1 MNKPTY
7 QELEK
12 RIKDLE
18 KTQEE
23 LRIQKTYIERLFNS
37 APEASVLHNNEDQIV
52 DVNEEFIRIFGYTR
66 EEVIGKPIN
75 DIVASKDFLE
85 EAEQVSQTVMSGRKV
100 ELDTKRKRK
109 DGSLIDVSI
118 LGAPIIHEGKQLG
131 DFAIYRDITERKKA
145 EEELIIQK
153 TYLEKLFNSA
163 PEAIVWH
170 DNDDIVVNVNDEF
183 TNMFGYSREEA
194 IGRPIN
200 ELVASEEFQDDA
212 AMLSH
217 KVTHGE
223 RVEKDSK
230 RKRKDGTLFDVWIL
244 GAPIVHEG
252 KQLGVYAIYRDI
264 TERKKAAE
272 ELHLQKTY
280 FERLFNSAPE
290 AITLQ
295 DNNDKIVIV
304 NDEFTKLFGYS
315 RQETI
320 GSKINELVAPKELKD
335 EAEKVSQRVKKG
347 ERVELDS
354 IRKRKDGALVDVS
367 ILVAPVVHEGKQM
380 GDYAIYRDITERKKA
395 MEEIYIQK
403 TYMEKLFNS
412 APEGIVLHDTN
423 DIVIN
428 VNDEFVSMF
437 GYSRE
442 EVIGKPINELVAPE
456 EFREEAAML
465 SHKVD
470 HGQRVEMDSKR
481 RRKDGTLIDVW
492 ILGAPIIHD
501 GKQMGVYAIY
511 RDITERKSAEEARI
525 RVQEEARMAREIQ
538 LNLLPKSNPVIPG
551 FDIAG
556 LSIPAENV
564 GGDYY
569 DFILLD
575 DQRLAL
581 GLGDVS
587 GKGMAASLVMS
598 NLQATIR
605 GQTSFGMDVNEC
617 LERANKLLFHSTDS
631 KTFVSLFYGILDTQK
646 NTLSYTNAGQNIP
659 FLFTNNKKVILL
671 KTHGL
676 ALGIQEDV
684 RYQRD
689 EILLNPGERLLIY
702 SDGITEAMNERM
714 IEFSEKRLVEVIQ
727 QYKGNSAGEIIR
739 KILEA
744 VNLHVGKALQNDDR
758 TIILMIRK

>member
-1 MNKPTY
+1 MKKPTY

-18 KTQEE
+18 KTKKE
-23 LRIQKTYIERLFNS
+23 LLIQKTYFEKLFNS
-37 APEASVLHNNEDQIV
+37 APEAIALHNNEDLIV
-52 DVNEEFIRIFGYTR
+52 DVNEEFTRIFGYTR
-66 EEVIGKPIN
+66 EEVKGKPIN
-75 DIVASKDFLE
+75 DIVATKEFLK
-85 EAEQVSQTVMSGRKV
+85 EAEQVSKTVMSGKKV
-100 ELDTKRKRK
+100 ELDTKRKKK

-118 LGAPIIHEGKQLG
+118 LGAPIIHDGKQLG
-131 DFAIYRDITERKKA
+131 DFAIYRDITERK
-145 EEELIIQK
+145 
-153 TYLEKLFNSA
+153 
-163 PEAIVWH
+163 
-170 DNDDIVVNVNDEF
+170 
-183 TNMFGYSREEA
+183 R
-194 IGRPIN
+194 
-200 ELVASEEFQDDA
+200 SE
-212 AMLSH
+212 
-217 KVTHGE
+217 
-223 RVEKDSK
+223 
-230 RKRKDGTLFDVWIL
+230 
-244 GAPIVHEG
+244 
-252 KQLGVYAIYRDI
+252 
-264 TERKKAAE
+264 E

-295 DNNDKIVIV
+295 DNNDIIVIV

-315 RQETI
+315 RHEII

-335 EAEKVSQRVKKG
+335 EAKKVSQRVKKG

-354 IRKRKDGALVDVS
+354 IRERKDGTLVDVS

-395 MEEIYIQK
+395 AEEIYIQK
-403 TYMEKLFNS
+403 TYLEKLFNS
-412 APEGIVLHDTN
+412 APEAIVLHDTN

-428 VNDEFVSMF
+428 VNDEFTNLF

-456 EFREEAAML
+456 GFEDEAALL
-465 SHKVD
+465 SQKVD

-511 RDITERKSAEEARI
+511 RDITERKRAEEARI
-525 RVQEEARMAREIQ
+525 RTQEEARMAREIQ
-538 LNLLPKSNPVIPG
+538 LNLLPKSNPDIPG

-569 DFILLD
+569 DFIHLD
-575 DQRLAL
+575 DQKLAI

-659 FLFTNNKKVILL
+659 FLFTKNKNIILL

-684 RYQRD
+684 HYQRD
-689 EILLNPGERLLIY
+689 KISLKPGDRLLIY
-702 SDGITEAMNERM
+702 SDGITEAMNENLE
-714 IEFSEKRLVEVIQ
+714 EFGEKKLVEVVQ
-727 QYKGNSAGEIIR
+727 KYKGNSADEIIK
-739 KILEA
+739 KILEN
-744 VNLHVGKALQNDDR
+744 VNLHVGQALQNDDR
-758 TIILMIRK
+758 TIILVIRK